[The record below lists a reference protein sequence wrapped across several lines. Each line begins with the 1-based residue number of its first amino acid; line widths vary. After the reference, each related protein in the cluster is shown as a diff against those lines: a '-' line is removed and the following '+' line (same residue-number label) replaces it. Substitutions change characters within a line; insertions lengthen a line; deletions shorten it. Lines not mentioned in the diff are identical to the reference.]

1 MKTTVVHCRKEPYD
15 VYIGRP
21 GSKPSS
27 AFGTSYRQI
36 FGNPFTV
43 RDHGRAG
50 CIERF
55 KTYFLDRVATDAKF
69 REEVL
74 KLKGKRLGCFCK
86 PDACHGDIIA
96 DWLDGG
102 EQ

>member
-1 MKTTVVHCRKEPYD
+1 MKTMVVHCRKDPYD

-21 GSKPSS
+21 GSKPAS
-27 AFGTSYRQI
+27 AFGTGYRQI

-43 RDHGRAG
+43 QAFGRAG

-55 KTYFLDRVATDAKF
+55 KAYFLDRVSVDSDF
-69 REEVL
+69 RKEVL

-86 PDACHGDIIA
+86 PDACHGDVIA
-96 DWLDGG
+96 AWLDGG

>member
-1 MKTTVVHCRKEPYD
+1 MKTTVVHCRKDPYD

-27 AFGTSYRQI
+27 AFGAGYRQI
-36 FGNPFTV
+36 FGNPFPV
-43 RDHGRAG
+43 KAFGREG

-55 KTYFLDRVATDAKF
+55 KTYFLDRVKVDSDF
-69 REEVL
+69 RKEVL

-86 PDACHGDIIA
+86 PDACHGDVIA
-96 DWLDGG
+96 AWLDGG